1 MTTLLCPKHGDPR
14 DTSVMRPKD
23 APCSCKPKRCDA
35 CFRLC
40 GDCQEDDSGNVY
52 CFECV
57 YGPQPDTDEATQD
70 ALTNGEYTFMEHLR
84 VFYPKEYERRINA

>member
-14 DTSVMRPKD
+14 DTSVMRPQE

-52 CFECV
+52 CYECV
-57 YGPQPDTDEATQD
+57 YGPQPDEEPD
-70 ALTNGEYTFMEHLR
+70 YTFMEHLR
-84 VFYPKEYERRINA
+84 VFYPDEYKRRVREVK

>member
-1 MTTLLCPKHGDPR
+1 MTTICLKHSDPR
-14 DTSVMRPKD
+14 DTSIMRPED

-57 YGPQPDTDEATQD
+57 YGPQPDEEPD
-70 ALTNGEYTFMEHLR
+70 YTFMEHLR
-84 VFYPKEYERRINA
+84 VFYPAEYARRVREVK